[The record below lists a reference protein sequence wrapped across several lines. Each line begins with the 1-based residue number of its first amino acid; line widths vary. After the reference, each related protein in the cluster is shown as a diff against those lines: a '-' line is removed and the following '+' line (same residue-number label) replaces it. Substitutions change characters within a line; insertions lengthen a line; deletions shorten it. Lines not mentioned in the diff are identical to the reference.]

1 MGRQGIIMKIAILG
15 AGALGIMFSGYL
27 AKDNDVTLIDINRD
41 VINSINSDGVR
52 VIDGEETI
60 TADVKAILSGTCEE
74 TFDLVICLVKNLYT
88 LDTLNQNRGIIGK
101 ETYVLT
107 LQNGL
112 GNKEKIINYVDE
124 NHLFIGVTRVN
135 AVKTGLNESKRSN
148 HGVTIISFNDEN
160 TGFANAL
167 KDTFIKAS
175 FDAELNQNID
185 ELVFRKVLVNI
196 IFNPYCALY
205 KDSIGKLINTPCH
218 WTRSKAALKE
228 AIEVAKKMNIALD
241 YEKELKGM
249 EESFGNVEGYPSMYQ
264 DVENKRKTEIDSLN
278 GAIVTL
284 GEKYEVD
291 VSENR
296 KITREI
302 KEIEERY

>member
-1 MGRQGIIMKIAILG
+1 MKIAILG

-27 AKDNDVTLIDINRD
+27 AKDNDVTLIDINKD

-52 VIDGEETI
+52 VIDGEEKI
-60 TADVKAILSGTCEE
+60 TANVKAMLSGTCEE

-112 GNKEKIINYVDE
+112 GNKDKIINFVDE

-135 AVKTGLNESKRSN
+135 AVKTDLNESKRSN
-148 HGVTIISFNDEN
+148 HGVTIISFNDAN
-160 TGFANAL
+160 IGFANAL
-167 KDTFIKAS
+167 KEAFIKAS

-205 KDSIGKLINTPCH
+205 KNSIGKLVNTPSH
-218 WTRSKAALKE
+218 WARSKAALKE
-228 AIEVAKKMNIALD
+228 AIKVAKKMNIDLD

-278 GAIVTL
+278 GTIVTL
-284 GEKYEVD
+284 GEKYGVD